1 MGNVW
6 ASALMGFIALIGVP
20 IPYIFWKYGPYIR
33 RNSKYAPGHSTTK
46 APDADQLDAD
56 ARLALDRI
64 ESIREN
70 EEERERQMI
79 ADPSRK
85 A

>member
-6 ASALMGFIALIGVP
+6 ASALMGFIALLGVP

-33 RNSKYAPGHSTTK
+33 RNSKYAPGHKHSQN
-46 APDADQLDAD
+46 PDEDEVDAD
-56 ARLALDRI
+56 ARLDLDRI

-70 EEERERQMI
+70 EEERQRQII